1 MTTLYVTRGLPGS
14 GKTTF
19 AKEWVAEDDRARARV
34 NRDDIRAMLHGGF
47 MDQEVLVT
55 KVQRAMVTALLK
67 AGKDVICDDTNLR
80 AKHLKELKKLGDSL
94 GAEWFEIDFS
104 NVPLDV
110 CIQRDAYR
118 EKPIGVTV
126 INQMYTR
133 FIAGKSPLAPIET
146 VPVVGNKYVKP
157 TYGED
162 AYIFDIDGT
171 LANMGDRNPYDESTV
186 YEDTVFDEVA
196 CMANLLSEDGYR
208 IIFMSG
214 RTDAS
219 REDTLRW
226 IEHKIGVKPELLLM
240 RKVGDQRNDA
250 VVKLEMFDWLVREFY
265 RVHGVFD
272 DRNQVVSMWRSLGLT
287 VFQVADGDF

>member
-186 YEDTVFDEVA
+186 SDDEVVKNVA
-196 CMANLLSEDGYR
+196 LMCRLLDNDSYE

-214 RTDAS
+214 RTGKC
-219 REDTLRW
+219 RPETEQWL
-226 IEHKIGVKPELLLM
+226 HKKVGVWPSLLLM
-240 RKVGDQRNDA
+240 REPGDTRKDA
-250 VVKLEMFDWLVREFY
+250 IVKLEMFDKHVRDRY
-265 RVHGVFD
+265 RVLGVFD
-272 DRNQVVSMWRSLGLT
+272 DRNQVVQMWRSLGLT